1 MTGWVA
7 LLQRAQSPNLELH
20 NSVINNKVIICDILL
35 VLLKRVHSLYQ
46 QIYVRWVV
54 GSVINCWTEKS
65 STKKN
70 VYDIQSVSSVFQCF
84 RLLSVHWAMLILTTI
99 VALQNSTG
107 LLDFNK
113 NSFTEFIN
121 RLAIILFFYISI
133 IHKKNYCYES
143 STQHVEYNYKWS
155 INISTFIAKHYSM
168 GLYIR
173 KGLITSLED
182 WNKRHLLINR

>member
-1 MTGWVA
+1 MGRRVGDK
-7 LLQRAQSPNLELH
+7 LLNIE
-20 NSVINNKVIICDILL
+20 II
-35 VLLKRVHSLYQ
+35 Y
-46 QIYVRWVV
+46 
-54 GSVINCWTEKS
+54 
-65 STKKN
+65 KKN
-70 VYDIQSVSSVFQCF
+70 VYDIQSVSSVFQCLW
-84 RLLSVHWAMLILTTI
+84 LLFVHWAILILTTI

-107 LLDFNK
+107 LLEFNK

-121 RLAIILFFYISI
+121 RLAIILFFHISI

-155 INISTFIAKHYSM
+155 IKISTFIAKNYSK

-173 KGLITSLED
+173 KELVTSLED

>member
-1 MTGWVA
+1 MGRSVGDK
-7 LLQRAQSPNLELH
+7 LLNREIIYKEKCIWYSICFF
-20 NSVINNKVIICDILL
+20 SV
-35 VLLKRVHSLYQ
+35 
-46 QIYVRWVV
+46 
-54 GSVINCWTEKS
+54 
-65 STKKN
+65 
-70 VYDIQSVSSVFQCF
+70 SVFQCF
-84 RLLSVHWAMLILTTI
+84 RHLSVHWAMLILTTI

-107 LLDFNK
+107 LLEFNK

-121 RLAIILFFYISI
+121 RLAIILFFYIAI

-155 INISTFIAKHYSM
+155 IKISTFIAKHYSM

-173 KGLITSLED
+173 KELVTTIKD